1 MREKYGLNRSDITH
15 EAFSDNFAALCDRN
29 KRGRLGIMNKSL
41 KIDGLLD
48 IHNRENDCPLLVGVS
63 ADGVVKGCAV
73 IEILCDEIADRLRI
87 VGDNRKN
94 LFSFIRSIVLSIS
107 SVFAIRPRTEQSPV
121 KVSKIRKARMTTMRS
136 VTSRAVE
143 IFIVEYF

>member
-1 MREKYGLNRSDITH
+1 M
-15 EAFSDNFAALCDRN
+15 
-29 KRGRLGIMNKSL
+29 MKSQ
-41 KIDGLLD
+41 IGCGLL
-48 IHNRENDCPLLVGVS
+48 
-63 ADGVVKGCAV
+63 
-73 IEILCDEIADRLRI
+73 EII
-87 VGDNRKN
+87 VKN

-143 IFIVEYF
+143 IFIVEYFFPGGEEVLVGDEVAALALDELDRLLVVFHQAGQVLLGKVARLQAGNLGLGCTCKLGKSHCKQITEF

>member
-1 MREKYGLNRSDITH
+1 
-15 EAFSDNFAALCDRN
+15 
-29 KRGRLGIMNKSL
+29 MNKPL

-63 ADGVVKGCAV
+63 ADGIVKGCAV

-143 IFIVEYF
+143 IFIVEYFLIIMAMMSVPPPEAFSKTAVLPPVPEE

>member
-1 MREKYGLNRSDITH
+1 MRKKYGLNRSDITH

-29 KRGRLGIMNKSL
+29 KRGQLGIMNKPL

-87 VGDNRKN
+87 VGDNRKKFYSASSAQSFCQSAV
-94 LFSFIRSIVLSIS
+94 FSPSDRE
-107 SVFAIRPRTEQSPV
+107 PN
-121 KVSKIRKARMTTMRS
+121 KVRLRYRKS
-136 VTSRAVE
+136 GKQG
-143 IFIVEYF
+143 